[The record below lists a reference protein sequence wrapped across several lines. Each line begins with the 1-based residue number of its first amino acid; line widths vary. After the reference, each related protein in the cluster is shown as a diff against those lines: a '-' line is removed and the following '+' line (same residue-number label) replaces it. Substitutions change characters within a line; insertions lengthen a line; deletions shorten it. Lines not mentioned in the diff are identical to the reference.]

1 MAPSPRPQHTLPW
14 RDVHS
19 FYLLSPL
26 MGFLS
31 RAWSRLRSP
40 ELPEPW
46 LALTGADQ
54 REASSP
60 LTSPLVSGN
69 HLPQGE
75 AEESGE
81 AEGSVAAQGPC
92 LDVED
97 NSSPPETWGLSKS
110 DNHEKRHPA
119 GLPVL
124 HPPGLQGADKSLG
137 GVVAKE
143 EGVTELPY
151 PTSHQEGCPAEDEE
165 DGETVKRAFQASAAY
180 VSPGYK
186 PRTSACCP
194 GEAEQRATEEK
205 GTENKADPPN
215 SPPSEGGANSRA
227 WEDCLRDTPKQ
238 QGQAN
243 PEPHRT
249 GQGQPRQNEE
259 EKAEASSLAVC
270 AGNALLKAWGHP
282 PGEDTEEDD
291 SDWGPTEED
300 GDQSH
305 AAPHTSALLKA
316 WVYRPGEDTEED
328 SDSESAEEDGDQTCA
343 TPHTSAL
350 LKAWVYR
357 PGEDTEEDD
366 SDWGPTEEDR
376 DQSHAAPHTSAL
388 LYRPGEDTEE
398 DSDSE
403 SAEEDGDQSHAT
415 PHTSALLKAWVYRPG
430 EDTEEDSDSESAEED
445 GDQTCATPHTSAL
458 LKAWVYHPGEDTEEE
473 DDDDSESVVPDDSGT
488 ADSGR
493 SPYLQTQHCLPGEKT
508 RRYEGGEH
516 SPLRVA
522 FYLPGEKP
530 PPPWAA
536 PKLPLP
542 LQRRLRMFK
551 APARRQDPETPPKAR
566 KVHFSEK
573 ITVHFLAVWAGPAQA
588 ARRGP
593 WEQLARDRSRFA
605 RRIAQAEEK
614 LGPYLTP
621 AFRARAWA
629 RLRNTPLPL
638 APSPPPPQLPCS
650 SPGATPSPLPLE
662 ASPPSSLDLGG
673 RRG

>member
-19 FYLLSPL
+19 FHLLSPL

-31 RAWSRLRSP
+31 RAWSRLRGP
-40 ELPEPW
+40 EVPEPW

-97 NSSPPETWGLSKS
+97 TSSPPETWGLSKS

-151 PTSHQEGCPAEDEE
+151 PTSHPEGCPAEDEE
-165 DGETVKRAFQASAAY
+165 DGETVKKAFQASAAY
-180 VSPGYK
+180 LPPGYK
-186 PRTSACCP
+186 PRTSSCCP

-215 SPPSEGGANSRA
+215 SPPSGANSRA
-227 WEDCLRDTPKQ
+227 WEDCLREAPKQ

-249 GQGQPRQNEE
+249 GQGQPHQNEE
-259 EKAEASSLAVC
+259 GKAEASSLAVC

-291 SDWGPTEED
+291 SDWGP
-300 GDQSH
+300 
-305 AAPHTSALLKA
+305 
-316 WVYRPGEDTEED
+316 
-328 SDSESAEEDGDQTCA
+328 AEEDGTQSHA

-366 SDWGPTEEDR
+366 SDWGPTEDDG
-376 DQSHAAPHTSAL
+376 DQSHAAPHA
-388 LYRPGEDTEE
+388 
-398 DSDSE
+398 
-403 SAEEDGDQSHAT
+403 
-415 PHTSALLKAWVYRPG
+415 SALLKAWVYRPG
-430 EDTEEDSDSESAEED
+430 EDTEEDSDLESA
-445 GDQTCATPHTSAL
+445 DQTCATPHTSAL
-458 LKAWVYHPGEDTEEE
+458 LKAWVYHPGEDTEE
-473 DDDDSESVVPDDSGT
+473 DDSDWGPTEEDGDQSHAALHASALLKAWVYHPGEDTEEEEEDNESVVPDDSGT

-493 SPYLQTQHCLPGEKT
+493 SPYLQAQHCLPGEKT
-508 RRYEGGEH
+508 QRCEGGEH
-516 SPLRVA
+516 SPFQVA
-522 FYLPGEKP
+522 FYLPGETP

-536 PKLPLP
+536 PKLPLR
-542 LQRRLRMFK
+542 LQRRLSVFK
-551 APARRQDPETPPKAR
+551 APTRDQDPETPLKAR

-638 APSPPPPQLPCS
+638 ALSPPPPQRPCS